1 MIKGESPDLYDQFL
15 TKDHIAVECVNFL
28 KKSINKELSY
38 FKTIIEPSFGN
49 CAFIKAVNVYDNLFG
64 FDIDAID
71 EKFRHDF
78 LSLNMDNV
86 IKPCLTIGNPPF
98 GKNSNLA
105 INFFNKAAQYSDV
118 IAFIL
123 PKTFLKSSI
132 INKLDLKFH
141 KVYEMNI
148 PEKSFT
154 FRGID
159 YDVNCLFQIWIKSD
173 SDLIK
178 DYPIERVKIPK
189 ILTVKDFNFVNYNDN
204 HDLIIRRNGA
214 LAGKIFEPYTWT
226 SKNHYYIQICNRSK
240 IEEVKINIQL
250 LDLENCKVKYA
261 TSGYPSISKTE
272 LCSMYNDLHNVE

>member
-1 MIKGESPDLYDQFL
+1 
-15 TKDHIAVECVNFL
+15 
-28 KKSINKELSY
+28 
-38 FKTIIEPSFGN
+38 
-49 CAFIKAVNVYDNLFG
+49 
-64 FDIDAID
+64 
-71 EKFRHDF
+71 
-78 LSLNMDNV
+78 MDNV

-214 LAGKIFEPYTWT
+214 LAGKIF
-226 SKNHYYIQICNRSK
+226 KNHIHGL
-240 IEEVKINIQL
+240 VKIIIIFRYVNRNKKSKKLKLIYNFL
-250 LDLENCKVKYA
+250 
-261 TSGYPSISKTE
+261 ISRIVRSNMLHLVIHQFQKQNYV
-272 LCSMYNDLHNVE
+272 LCIMIFIM